1 MHTFYADLAAALEE
15 RLEVIA
21 DQTLRTRQP
30 ELQIQK
36 LQAASARIDALK
48 AQLPADADPML
59 RHYLDRLS
67 LSKALEFIRERHLA
81 SRR

>member
-1 MHTFYADLAAALEE
+1 MQMFYADLAAALEE
-15 RLEVIA
+15 RLAIIA
-21 DQTLRTRQP
+21 DQALRTRQP

-48 AQLPADADPML
+48 AQLPADADPIL

>member
-1 MHTFYADLAAALEE
+1 MQTFYADLAAALEE
-15 RLEVIA
+15 RLAVIA

-48 AQLPADADPML
+48 AQLPVDADPML
-59 RHYLDRLS
+59 RHYLARMS
-67 LSKALEFIRERHLA
+67 LGKALEFIREHYPV